1 MSADASRTSD
11 PASPPAA
18 RAAAAPSRAT
28 RILLACGVVA
38 GPLFVLLILAQ
49 ATTRDGFDP
58 RRHPL
63 SMLSLGEQGWIQ
75 TVNFL
80 VSGLLVVASA
90 IGTARVL
97 RPGSTGRTWGPALL
111 GVYGVALIWA
121 GVFRTDPADGFPP
134 GTPAGLGETSWHGL
148 LHNVA
153 PVGMGVALSVACL
166 VFARRFARAGRR
178 GWAAYSVVA
187 ALAYY
192 VLGFAAFPA
201 QDFRLM
207 LAGGAVIWTWAAA
220 LSLRLLADAR
230 AADQGQ
236 PRPPASGPG
245 TEMP

>member
-1 MSADASRTSD
+1 MPADASRTSD
-11 PASPPAA
+11 AASPPGA
-18 RAAAAPSRAT
+18 RPAAAPSRAT

-49 ATTRDGFDP
+49 AMTRDGFDP

-63 SMLSLGEQGWIQ
+63 SLLSLGEQGWIQ

-90 IGTARVL
+90 RGAARVL
-97 RPGSTGRTWGPALL
+97 SPGSAGRTWGPALL
-111 GVYGVALIWA
+111 GVYGAALVWA

-134 GTPAGLGETSWHGL
+134 GAPAGPADAGWHGL
-148 LHNVA
+148 LHNIA
-153 PVGMGVALSVACL
+153 PVGMGVALSAACL
-166 VFARRFARAGRR
+166 VFARRFARDGRR
-178 GWAAYSVVA
+178 GWAAYSAVA
-187 ALAYY
+187 AVAYY

-220 LSLRLLADAR
+220 LSLRLLVDAR
-230 AADQGQ
+230 AADRDQ
-236 PRPPASGPG
+236 PRPPAAGPG